1 MSRRRWKRP
10 GSGHHPSKGIGDMS
24 PISSTLVN
32 KAQAFGGEAPGLVP
46 YTTSDTPIILS
57 HRAGRV
63 QRLKHHIRTAGRLV
77 KETMLRRR
85 GRWRSV
91 FVTLTYA
98 DGSDWEARHISAYLK
113 QMREWSRRRGF
124 VTPYVWCAELQ
135 KRGAIHYH
143 VVFWLPISVR
153 LKRPDKS
160 GAWPHGMSNVQTV
173 KANAVGYLMKYVAKG
188 TEKSLPRGARVCGS
202 GGLDPQA
209 RLEFHYW
216 RLPRYVRDV
225 IQVGERCRRNPG
237 GGWYSNRF
245 CRPLMQSDWGLWACG
260 RVGDDT
266 LIALKKGA
274 HRFKTGVNLRDYADV
289 VETMAEKVVWLS
301 DTPMDYVERLIFWQS
316 LGLPPVDNPKLWP
329 RNLDVLGVGE
339 KSVGLLDC
347 PF

>member
-1 MSRRRWKRP
+1 MAELN
-10 GSGHHPSKGIGDMS
+10 
-24 PISSTLVN
+24 STILGT
-32 KAQAFGGEAPGLVP
+32 AQGFGGAAPGLVP

-63 QRLKHHIRTAGRLV
+63 LRLKHHVRTAGRLI

-98 DGSDWEARHISAYLK
+98 DGSDWNARHISGYLK
-113 QMREWSRRRGF
+113 GVREWARRRGF
-124 VTPYVWCAELQ
+124 SAPYVWCAELQ
-135 KRGAIHYH
+135 QRGAIHYH
-143 VVFWLPISVR
+143 IVFWLPISAR

-160 GAWPHGMSNVQTV
+160 GAWPHGSSNVQTV

-188 TEKSLPRGARVCGS
+188 TEKRLPRGARVCGS
-202 GGLDPQA
+202 GGLDLAA

-216 RLPRYVRDV
+216 RLPRYVRVV
-225 IQVGERCRRNPG
+225 IEVGERCRRNPG

-245 CRPLMQSDWGLWACG
+245 CRPLMKSEWGLWACG

-266 LIALKKGA
+266 LIALQRGA
-274 HRFKTGVNLRDYADV
+274 HRFKTGVDLRSYADV
-289 VETMAEKVVWLS
+289 VETMAEKLVWLS
-301 DTPMDYVERLIFWQS
+301 DTPMDFVERLIFWQS
-316 LGLPPVDNPKLWP
+316 LGLPSIDDPKLWP
-329 RNLDVLGVGE
+329 GHVDVLGVCKQPIG
-339 KSVGLLDC
+339 VHDC